1 MKKVI
6 VLALAIL
13 GLALLGVAHA
23 APLSFVNNGEV
34 AVTTFDGPDAS
45 SAPVQFAR
53 WDPSC
58 YCCWQTY
65 RGVRCR
71 WMKPWRCHRRG
82 GWCAR

>member
-1 MKKVI
+1 MKTVI

-13 GLALLGVAHA
+13 GLALFGVAHG
-23 APLSFVNNGEV
+23 APLSFVNNADV
-34 AVTTFDGPDAS
+34 TVTTYNGAAAS
-45 SAPVQFAR
+45 SAPVELAR
-53 WDPSC
+53 WEPSC
-58 YCCWQTY
+58 YCCWNTN